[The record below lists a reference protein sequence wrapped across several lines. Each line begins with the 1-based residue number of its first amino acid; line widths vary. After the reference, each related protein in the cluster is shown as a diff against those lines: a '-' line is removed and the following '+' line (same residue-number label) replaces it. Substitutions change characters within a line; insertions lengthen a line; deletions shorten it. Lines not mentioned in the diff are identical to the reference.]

1 MTDSD
6 ITVDNAGL
14 ELNFRQFGESG
25 SPLLVLHGLFGSLSN
40 WAWHCRKL
48 AETYRV
54 FALDMRNHG
63 ASPHSDQ
70 MSYPAMAQD
79 VKRFMDQQGIDKALV
94 LGHSMGGKV
103 AMQLALS
110 WPERVQKLVVAD
122 ISPVY
127 YGGDGKGE
135 HDDIFSG
142 LNAIDLE
149 AIESRKDA
157 DTQLAKWEPDEIV
170 RQFLLSNLVR
180 AEGGGFAWRINLE
193 SLQDN
198 YDALRDAPE
207 GERQYQ
213 GPVIFIRGDESR
225 YVQSRH
231 KEDILV
237 RFPAAEVKTIMQ
249 AGHWLHA
256 EKPETFFR
264 IVSGFL
270 QDKE

>member
-1 MTDSD
+1 MTDGVS
-6 ITVDNAGL
+6 THSSRGL
-14 ELNFRQFGESG
+14 ELNYRQFGEQG
-25 SPLLVLHGLFGSLSN
+25 PPLLVMHGLFGNQSN
-40 WAWHCRKL
+40 WAWHSRKL

-70 MSYPAMAQD
+70 MSYPEMAED
-79 VKRFMDQQGIDKALV
+79 VIRFMDEQGIDKAMV

-127 YGGDGKGE
+127 YGGKGKGE

-142 LNAIDLE
+142 LNAIDL
-149 AIESRKDA
+149 ASIASRKEADA
-157 DTQLAKWEPDEIV
+157 QLAKWEPDEIV

-180 AEGGGFAWRINLE
+180 AEAGGFEWRVNLAA
-193 SLQDN
+193 LQSN

-207 GERQYQ
+207 GDGQYK
-213 GPVIFIRGDESR
+213 GPVLFVRGDESR
-225 YVQSRH
+225 YIQSRH
-231 KEDILV
+231 KEQILA
-237 RFPAAEVKTIMQ
+237 RFPAAQVKTIMQ
-249 AGHWLHA
+249 TGHWLHA

-264 IVSGFL
+264 IVSDFL
-270 QDKE
+270 QEEG